1 MQHGLSNKL
10 PWNDK
15 DIHRNKWWH
24 DTLPYLP
31 STWWMS
37 VIHSVVPF
45 SCIPLSFSLVMLI
58 IFCMQWRFCFTK
70 LYSVCRSTCQK
81 EITVWQGG
89 GLWCYTLQ
97 VKYGKVVFSDTQ
109 KIRYPLVRWTIS
121 TGFIETFKQIVMYIL
136 VSNVIYSR
144 HSCLIKKGD
153 RSLYKAS
160 NISAR
165 TVCYFLE
172 KNKQP

>member
-1 MQHGLSNKL
+1 MTWYLTLSAFHLVDVCNTQRGAFQLHPSLILPGYAHHILHAVTFLFYKTLFGLPIHLPKRDHGMT
-10 PWNDK
+10 
-15 DIHRNKWWH
+15 RG
-24 DTLPYLP
+24 
-31 STWWMS
+31 
-37 VIHSVVPF
+37 
-45 SCIPLSFSLVMLI
+45 
-58 IFCMQWRFCFTK
+58 
-70 LYSVCRSTCQK
+70 
-81 EITVWQGG
+81 GG